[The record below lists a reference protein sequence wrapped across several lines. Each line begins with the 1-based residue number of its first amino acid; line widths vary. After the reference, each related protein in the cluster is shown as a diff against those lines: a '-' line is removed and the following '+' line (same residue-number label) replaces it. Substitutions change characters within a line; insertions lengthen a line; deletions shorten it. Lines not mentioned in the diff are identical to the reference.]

1 MPAPTPRL
9 IALDMDGTLL
19 DGEGRIPA
27 GFPELAARLHDQ
39 GVLLVPASGRQL
51 ATLRDMFADIRGI
64 DSFIAENGTVVSHRG
79 AVVDTTQLPADVVT
93 ACLEACAGIG
103 SADSADSAL
112 TYAVV
117 LCAPETAY
125 IAAGTPAAIR
135 AEIDKYYHSVTVVDD
150 LARVAA
156 DKPLVKLAVYCT
168 GDSEEHVAPHLRA
181 AAAGN
186 NLAISG
192 KNWVDVMSADADKGH
207 ALEQLAA
214 KLGIPLEQ
222 TAAFGDYLND
232 FQLLQAAGTAVAM
245 ENAHRRLKEIA
256 DLQAPSN
263 LNNGV
268 LEVLRD
274 WFGE

>member
-27 GFPELAARLHDQ
+27 GFPELAARLHDL
-39 GVLLVPASGRQL
+39 GVVLVPASGRQL
-51 ATLRDMFADIRGI
+51 ATLRDMFSGI
-64 DSFIAENGTVVSHRG
+64 SGIKSFIAENGTLVSHHG
-79 AVVDTTQLPADVVT
+79 DIVDTTQLPADIVT
-93 ACLEACAGIG
+93 ACLDACAGI
-103 SADSADSAL
+103 DSAQ
-112 TYAVV
+112 TYAAV

-156 DKPLVKLAVYCT
+156 DKPLVKLAVYCNA
-168 GDSEEHVAPHLRA
+168 DAEEHVAPHLRA
-181 AAAGN
+181 ASAGN

-192 KNWVDVMSADADKGH
+192 KNWIDVMSADADKGH

-214 KLGIPLEQ
+214 KLGIPMEQ

>member
-27 GFPELAARLHDQ
+27 GFNELAAQLHDS
-39 GVLLVPASGRQL
+39 GAVLVPASGRQL
-51 ATLRDMFADIRGI
+51 ATLRDMFAEIRGI
-64 DSFIAENGTVVSHRG
+64 ESFIAENGTVVSHHG
-79 AVVDTTQLPADVVT
+79 QVVDTTQLPTNVVT
-93 ACLEACAGIG
+93 DCLTACENIDRAH
-103 SADSADSAL
+103 

-125 IAAGTPAAIR
+125 VAAGTPAGIR

-150 LARVAA
+150 LAPVAA
-156 DKPLVKLAVYCT
+156 AEPLVKLAVYCT
-168 GDSEEHVAPHLRA
+168 ADSEEHVAPHLRA

-192 KNWVDVMSADADKGH
+192 KNWLDVMSADADKGH

-214 KLGIPLEQ
+214 KLGIPMEQ

-245 ENAHRRLKEIA
+245 ENAHPRLKEIA

-263 LNNGV
+263 LRNGV